1 MPVSNKPSSNS
12 FIPQCLKNEM
22 LNYFFSTLQF
32 YHSLLT
38 KDVDAPEHA

>member
-1 MPVSNKPSSNS
+1 
-12 FIPQCLKNEM
+12 M